1 MLFAND
7 NALQTPTGQILI
19 EYFFFF
25 FFQFLYAERASL
37 KLR

>member
-25 FFQFLYAERASL
+25 FQFLYAERASL